1 VEFTIK
7 IDDTS
12 PIIDSFLRIHKSAW
26 RDFLEEHDIE
36 RGTEDDKVDA
46 ALKAK
51 FIEERVW
58 AFIQDVLEQHL
69 VHDVI
74 DNAQNTARE
83 QAKIEIG
90 NAKKQSELKT
100 EGIEEKG
107 EK

>member
-1 VEFTIK
+1 MEFTIK

-12 PIIDSFLRIHKSAW
+12 PIIDSFLCIHRSAW
-26 RDFLEEHDIE
+26 RDFLEENDVE

-58 AFIQDVLEQHL
+58 AFIQDVLEQYF

-74 DNAQNTARE
+74 DNAQSTAQE
-83 QAKIEIG
+83 QAKAEIG
-90 NAKKQSELKT
+90 SAKKQSGT
-100 EGIEEKG
+100 QTA
-107 EK
+107 